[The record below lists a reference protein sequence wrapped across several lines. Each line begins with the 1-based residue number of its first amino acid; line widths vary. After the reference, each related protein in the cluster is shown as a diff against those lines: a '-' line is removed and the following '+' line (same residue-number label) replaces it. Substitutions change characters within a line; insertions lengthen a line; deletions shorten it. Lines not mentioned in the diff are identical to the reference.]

1 MNPDL
6 IIVPIVFATFA
17 WAIWIVSTSIRRYF
31 VVKAQTQVQSRLLD
45 KLGASPE
52 LLAYLQTSE
61 GVRFL
66 NSLTA
71 DHVSPYVRILSAT
84 QTSIVMICTG
94 AALLFL
100 RTRVSA
106 EEKSLLIFGGII
118 LAMGVGFGLSAI
130 TSYRLSKSFGMLTDQ
145 TSSH

>member
-17 WAIWIVSTSIRRYF
+17 WAIWIVSTSIRRYW
-31 VVKAQTQVQSRLLD
+31 VVRAQTQVQSRLLD
-45 KLGASPE
+45 KLGSSPE
-52 LLAYLQTSE
+52 LLAYLQTDE

-71 DHVSPYVRILSAT
+71 DHVSPYVRILNAT

-94 AALLFL
+94 VPRRRLTL
-100 RTRVSA
+100 TRI
-106 EEKSLLIFGGII
+106 IFKFDWI
-118 LAMGVGFGLSAI
+118 
-130 TSYRLSKSFGMLTDQ
+130 
-145 TSSH
+145 

>member
-6 IIVPIVFATFA
+6 IIVPTVFATFA
-17 WAIWIVSTSIRRYF
+17 WAIWIVSTSIRRYW

-52 LLAYLQTSE
+52 LLAYLQTTE
-61 GVRFL
+61 GVKFL

-71 DHVSPYVRILSAT
+71 DQVSPYVRILSAT

-94 AALLFL
+94 AVLLFL
-100 RTRVSA
+100 RTRAST
-106 EEKSLLIFGGII
+106 EEKTLLVFGGII

-130 TSYRLSKSFGMLTDQ
+130 ASYRLSRSFGLLTDQ
-145 TSSH
+145 RSSD